1 MPGQQL
7 TQRKQ
12 GNRWV
17 WEGFGV
23 AADSCYDTKNPS
35 RTHKEEKNQ
44 HPIDVQGKEHAVDP
58 LGAAR
63 PSHPSIIFSCWEK
76 G

>member
-7 TQRKQ
+7 TKRKQ

-23 AADSCYDTKNPS
+23 AADSYYDTKTPS
-35 RTHKEEKNQ
+35 RTRKEEKNQ
-44 HPIDVQGKEHAVDP
+44 HPIDVQGKEHAVAP
-58 LGAAR
+58 LSAA
-63 PSHPSIIFSCWEK
+63 
-76 G
+76 